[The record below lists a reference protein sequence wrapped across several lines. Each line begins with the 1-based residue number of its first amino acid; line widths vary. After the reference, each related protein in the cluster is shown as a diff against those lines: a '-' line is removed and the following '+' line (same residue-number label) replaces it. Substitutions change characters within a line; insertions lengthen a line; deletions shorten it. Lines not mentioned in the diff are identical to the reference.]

1 MKVLFSRD
9 KAEEE
14 QARLTKRKRSEMGR
28 WRLLYR
34 IVLPPLA
41 GESGASAMQCTAS
54 PNRIISDQLVFVF
67 EMRLEAE
74 RWTPGTGPIQRPN
87 AMELYY
93 GLDSGPD
100 SESTR
105 LAMHKTDAILLL
117 AIWQATRQA
126 NQRRKHAV
134 S

>member
-14 QARLTKRKRSEMGR
+14 QARLTERKRSEMGR

-67 EMRLEAE
+67 EMRLE
-74 RWTPGTGPIQRPN
+74 
-87 AMELYY
+87 
-93 GLDSGPD
+93 
-100 SESTR
+100 STR
-105 LAMHKTDAILLL
+105 CPELVVTRDALAHLSGLKTC
-117 AIWQATRQA
+117 
-126 NQRRKHAV
+126 
-134 S
+134 